1 MEFPDYPF
9 TSHYADINGHKMHY
23 LDEGPRDAEPVV
35 MLHGNPSWSFY
46 YRKLVLALRDRYRC
60 IVPDHIGMG
69 LSEKPLAGDY
79 DFLFPQRADDLTRLL
94 DMLGVKE
101 NITMVLHDWGGMIG
115 MTYAFPVSDR
125 IKRLVILNT
134 AAFQLPPKKK
144 LPVSLKVSRISLIN
158 MILIQGFNAFCRG
171 AVKYCVTRQPMPM
184 DIAAAY
190 IAPYDSWA
198 SRLAV
203 RRFVQDIPLKAGQ
216 PGYITVSHVASRLNR
231 FQSVPMLIA
240 WGMQD
245 FVFDETFLHEW
256 INRFPAAEVHR
267 FTDAG
272 HYILEDAAE
281 EVIPLIADFL
291 KRNPFKTMATEDA
304 KKTENAD
311 KWSKYKQ
318 LT

>member
-9 TSHYADINGHKMHY
+9 ASHYADINGHKMHY

-46 YRKLVLALRDRYRC
+46 YRKLVLALRDHYRC

-101 NITMVLHDWGGMIG
+101 NITLVLHDWGGMIG

-134 AAFQLPPKKK
+134 AAFQLPPQKK
-144 LPVSLKVSRISLIN
+144 LPLSLKLSRIPLIN
-158 MILIQGFNAFCRG
+158 MILNQGLNAFCRG
-171 AVKYCVTRQPMPM
+171 AVKYCVTRRPMPA
-184 DIAAAY
+184 DVAAAY
-190 IAPYDSWA
+190 LAPYDSWTN
-198 SRLAV
+198 RLAV
-203 RRFVQDIPLKAGQ
+203 RKFVDDIPLQ
-216 PGYITVSHVASRLNR
+216 PSHLGYKTITHVMSRLYK
-231 FQSVPMLIA
+231 FQELPILIA

-245 FVFDETFLHEW
+245 FVFDETFLNEW
-256 INRFPAAEVHR
+256 INRFPRAEIHR
-267 FTDAG
+267 FEDAG
-272 HYILEDAAE
+272 HYILEDASE

-291 KRNPFKTMATEDA
+291 ERNPVNIIAIEG
-304 KKTENAD
+304 TENTD
-311 KWSKYKQ
+311 KWSKYKK
-318 LT
+318 